1 MDSVHYIEKAKQLIN
16 KKKLKELEDMV
27 LKISDK
33 NAIFEIGII
42 LRELGKYKEAAKIF
56 QQILDGDFFK
66 NNKFLYN
73 KVLNEYEISTKKS
86 VLKSKP
92 TRMHVVVT
100 TDCNLK
106 CIMCRVRKETYT
118 MDDKVFNIIVEN
130 LPFLE
135 NIMWQGGEVLIY
147 DRFYELIKLAANYH
161 IRQTFL
167 TNGLLLD
174 KKTLEVI
181 VNNDMIMI
189 ISIDSPEKE
198 VYEKIRAGAKFDKLL
213 EVLKQVYE
221 CKQKKPDFNY
231 SMAVVMMSLN
241 YNQIEKMI
249 NFAILYGFS
258 SVYFQ
263 KYMADLSDDVLT
275 PNEEQ
280 QKCIVE
286 QLKYFQKKSENN
298 EIPIRIATNI
308 SLADN
313 YDIQKTDTQKCDIQK
328 NAEIIG
334 DKKKNNVAFNKSGND
349 RLFCVAPWK
358 TLFLDYNHTIRFSC
372 YCEPAD
378 IDMSQCQRNDDVWNS
393 TAIVR
398 YRKSIINNNL
408 YSCCSGLCKNAGDDG
423 KEVRK

>member
-1 MDSVHYIEKAKQLIN
+1 MESVYYIEKAKQLIN
-16 KKKLKELEDMV
+16 KKRLKELEDMI

-42 LRELGKYKEAAKIF
+42 LRELGKYKEASKIF
-56 QQILDGDFFK
+56 KQILDSDFFK
-66 NNKFLYN
+66 NDKFFYN
-73 KVLNEYEISTKKS
+73 KILNEYEISTKKS

-100 TDCNLK
+100 TACNLK

-135 NIMWQGGEVLIY
+135 SIMWQGGEVLIY
-147 DRFYELIKLAANYH
+147 DRFYELIKLAANYN
-161 IRQTFL
+161 ILQTFL
-167 TNGLLLD
+167 INGLLLD
-174 KKTLEVI
+174 KKTLELI
-181 VNNDMIMI
+181 VNHDMVMI
-189 ISIDSPEKE
+189 ISIDSPKKE

-221 CKQKKPDFNY
+221 YKQKKPNFNY

-241 YNQIEKMI
+241 YNQIEEI
-249 NFAILYGFS
+249 IDFAISYGFS

-263 KYMADLSDDVLT
+263 RYMADLSEDVLI

-280 QKCIVE
+280 QKSIVD
-286 QLKYFQKKSENN
+286 QLKYFKRKSENN
-298 EIPIRIATNI
+298 EIPIRIVTNI

-313 YDIQKTDTQKCDIQK
+313 YNMQKDDTQQ
-328 NAEIIG
+328 NAENIVEN
-334 DKKKNNVAFNKSGND
+334 KNNNVTYNTSGND
-349 RLFCVAPWK
+349 KLFCVAPWK

-372 YCEPAD
+372 YCTPAD
-378 IDMSQCQRNDDVWNS
+378 IDMSQCQRSDDVWNS
-393 TAIVR
+393 AAIVK
-398 YRKSIINNNL
+398 YRKSIINNNF